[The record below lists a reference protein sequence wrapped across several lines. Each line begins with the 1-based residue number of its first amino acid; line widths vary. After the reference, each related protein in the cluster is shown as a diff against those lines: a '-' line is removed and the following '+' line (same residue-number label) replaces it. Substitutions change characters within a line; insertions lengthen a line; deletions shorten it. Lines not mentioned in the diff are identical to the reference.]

1 MKERLPDNIP
11 MKGLISRCLDASQPC
26 ASLDEDWKIGIGIAL
41 RSYAENDKPK
51 IAKLAREFN
60 IPYQLLRGR
69 INGAKSQKGRT
80 GTHKALDAEQEEA
93 VIQ

>member
-1 MKERLPDNIP
+1 M
-11 MKGLISRCLDASQPC
+11 
-26 ASLDEDWKIGIGIAL
+26 EDRIGIAL
-41 RSYAENDKPK
+41 RSYSENDKP

-60 IPYQLLRGR
+60 VPYQLLRGR

-93 VIQ
+93 VIQWMRTLDNACRHDSRLCYLDS